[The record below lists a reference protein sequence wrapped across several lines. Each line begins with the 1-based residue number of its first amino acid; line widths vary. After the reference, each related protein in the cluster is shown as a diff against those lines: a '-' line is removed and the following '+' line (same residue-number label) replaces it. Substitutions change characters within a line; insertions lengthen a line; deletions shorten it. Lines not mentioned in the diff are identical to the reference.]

1 MWNSNVANE
10 IATCYRDIS
19 SFYDV
24 SSKLKNDLMILI
36 TVGAVIVL
44 GNRAGLSFTAK
55 QVEAWLRSD
64 LWWTSVQ
71 IYDDS
76 WYF

>member
-1 MWNSNVANE
+1 MWNLSVADE

-36 TVGAVIVL
+36 AVGVVIDL
-44 GNRAGLSFTAK
+44 GNSSTSCISRQIGHDKLK
-55 QVEAWLRSD
+55 SD
-64 LWWTSVQ
+64 FL
-71 IYDDS
+71 
-76 WYF
+76 

>member
-1 MWNSNVANE
+1 MGLHGEMSKSNVADE

-19 SFYDV
+19 AFYDV

-36 TVGAVIVL
+36 AVGVVIVL
-44 GNRAGLSFTAK
+44 GNIASLSFTAK

-64 LWWTSVQ
+64 L
-71 IYDDS
+71 
-76 WYF
+76 